1 MFRHSVGD
9 FVPVGAAILEV
20 HGATLPAAAG
30 EHLSTMLALGAERTI
45 EQDPAFAIR
54 VMVDIAIRA
63 LSPAVNDPTTAVQ
76 VLDHLGET
84 LRLVGA
90 TARTA
95 AGASPDSLT
104 SGVIM
109 PVRTWPDFL
118 ALGIT
123 EIREYGATSIQVTR
137 RLRALLDELGELV
150 LPENRAA
157 VDAEMRRLEATVT
170 RRTPN
175 THRPRPLRSPRI
187 TRASAARPW
196 RTREGVPMSGPE
208 DPPARTPTDGGGRT
222 AAPCRSSRKRDAS
235 CGHRGRR
242 ASPASCS
249 PSCSRR
255 RSCSCAARWTQG
267 TVAGQN
273 TAMVIGG
280 LYLAPF
286 AGIMFL
292 WFVAVIRDQ
301 IGEREDRFFAT
312 VFFGSGLLFV
322 GLLFTTAAVVST
334 PTTLVQFLGEEPLS
348 AESMS
353 LLRGLGYTL
362 LFALATRAAAVF
374 MLATATIGIKS
385 GVFPRWFALIGAL
398 LGLVLLVAVSFYDW
412 LILVLP
418 GWVALVS
425 LFILRRER
433 ARR

>member
-1 MFRHSVGD
+1 
-9 FVPVGAAILEV
+9 
-20 HGATLPAAAG
+20 
-30 EHLSTMLALGAERTI
+30 
-45 EQDPAFAIR
+45 
-54 VMVDIAIRA
+54 
-63 LSPAVNDPTTAVQ
+63 
-76 VLDHLGET
+76 
-84 LRLVGA
+84 
-90 TARTA
+90 
-95 AGASPDSLT
+95 
-104 SGVIM
+104 
-109 PVRTWPDFL
+109 
-118 ALGIT
+118 
-123 EIREYGATSIQVTR
+123 
-137 RLRALLDELGELV
+137 
-150 LPENRAA
+150 
-157 VDAEMRRLEATVT
+157 
-170 RRTPN
+170 
-175 THRPRPLRSPRI
+175 
-187 TRASAARPW
+187 
-196 RTREGVPMSGPE
+196 MSGPE
-208 DPPARTPTDGGGRT
+208 DLPARTATDDGGRPDALPVLEEAGRQLRAPWAASVAGLLFSVMFT
-222 AAPCRSSRKRDAS
+222 AALVLVRSEVN
-235 CGHRGRR
+235 G
-242 ASPASCS
+242 
-249 PSCSRR
+249 
-255 RSCSCAARWTQG
+255 G
-267 TVAGQN
+267 TAAGQS

>member
-1 MFRHSVGD
+1 
-9 FVPVGAAILEV
+9 
-20 HGATLPAAAG
+20 
-30 EHLSTMLALGAERTI
+30 
-45 EQDPAFAIR
+45 
-54 VMVDIAIRA
+54 
-63 LSPAVNDPTTAVQ
+63 
-76 VLDHLGET
+76 
-84 LRLVGA
+84 
-90 TARTA
+90 
-95 AGASPDSLT
+95 
-104 SGVIM
+104 
-109 PVRTWPDFL
+109 
-118 ALGIT
+118 
-123 EIREYGATSIQVTR
+123 
-137 RLRALLDELGELV
+137 
-150 LPENRAA
+150 
-157 VDAEMRRLEATVT
+157 
-170 RRTPN
+170 
-175 THRPRPLRSPRI
+175 
-187 TRASAARPW
+187 
-196 RTREGVPMSGPE
+196 MSGPG
-208 DPPARTPTDGGGRT
+208 DLPTRTPTDDGSRLDSLPVLEEAGRQLRAPWAAGTAGLLFSVMFT
-222 AAPCRSSRKRDAS
+222 AALVLV
-235 CGHRGRR
+235 RGQVN
-242 ASPASCS
+242 
-249 PSCSRR
+249 
-255 RSCSCAARWTQG
+255 QG
-267 TVAGQN
+267 TAAGQN

-334 PTTLVQFLGEEPLS
+334 PTTLVQFLGEEPVS

-362 LFALATRAAAVF
+362 LFAMATRAAAVF

-418 GWVALVS
+418 GWVAVVS